1 MTGAPVEEDY
11 EDEDDGLIDA
21 TYMEEPEIENEQSDA
36 FGDNLN
42 AEDEDE
48 IGEEGKKFRTFTS
61 V

>member
-1 MTGAPVEEDY
+1 MDEDY

-42 AEDEDE
+42 AEEENE
-48 IGEEGKKFRTFTS
+48 IGRERWKI
-61 V
+61 